1 MPGLFP
7 FWGFMSALSSLKK
20 KITSFYFFLFANNL
34 DDPQREKPGVEINS
48 WCSAGGDTAGSD
60 SQAPVSH
67 RRRSPV
73 LPWVGCHTGWGC
85 AGRSPTSSSS
95 PAVGVIYCSPH
106 QPLLFPRNPGN
117 SHPRWLP
124 FFFLSATLPSPE
136 LSPQGK
142 SSLTAEACRNLAALN
157 AYHQPQLKSLTLS
170 ATFSFCLLCF
180 F

>member
-20 KITSFYFFLFANNL
+20 KITSFYFFLFASNL

-48 WCSAGGDTAGSD
+48 WCSAGGDIADSD

-106 QPLLFPRNPGN
+106 QESWKLPPKMTPLFLPAPNLAFPRAQPPGEA
-117 SHPRWLP
+117 
-124 FFFLSATLPSPE
+124 LSD
-136 LSPQGK
+136 
-142 SSLTAEACRNLAALN
+142 R
-157 AYHQPQLKSLTLS
+157 
-170 ATFSFCLLCF
+170 
-180 F
+180 